1 MAAINTVT
9 AHLRPGARRGKQ
21 CNGDG
26 EDYAFRRLDRISRA
40 DAETLGRL
48 ALQLSPSARFDAGA
62 LRRSIRQGSTN
73 VFVLRLGGRIA
84 ASATAVQFS
93 TPTGAHCRI
102 EDVVVDERMRGRG
115 LGRTVMR
122 KTLDTLRAMKVAHV
136 ELTSRPSRVAA
147 KALYRSLGFSPRD
160 TGVFELHLSAP
171 AADGGAA
178 APRRATSRST
188 KPRFMV

>member
-21 CNGDG
+21 RSGDG

-48 ALQLSPSARFDAGA
+48 ALQLSPSARFDAVA

-84 ASATAVQFS
+84 ASATAVRFS

-115 LGRTVMR
+115 LGRGVMQ
-122 KTLDTLRAMKVAHV
+122 KTLDALRAMKVTHV

-160 TGVFELHLSAP
+160 TGVFELHLAAP
-171 AADGGAA
+171 AADGGS
-178 APRRATSRST
+178 APRRRTPRCAD
-188 KPRFMV
+188 PRFMV